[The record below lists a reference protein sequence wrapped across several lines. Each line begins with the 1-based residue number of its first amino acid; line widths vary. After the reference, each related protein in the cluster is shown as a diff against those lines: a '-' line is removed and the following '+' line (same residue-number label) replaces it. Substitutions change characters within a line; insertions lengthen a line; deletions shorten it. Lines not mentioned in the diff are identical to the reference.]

1 MAEIKMDNLQHDVV
15 KLQSAMEGL
24 GITAFNQVGGKMRG
38 LVGIATETV
47 GKIDEKLAS
56 GKGSKRLSIK

>member
-1 MAEIKMDNLQHDVV
+1 M

-38 LVGIATETV
+38 LVGIATETL
-47 GKIDEKLAS
+47 EMNERACQR
-56 GKGSKRLSIK
+56 KGIERLSIK